1 MSSDYDVSDDE
12 GEYYEYDDEDEEM
25 VDVEDGQCTPRRRKG
40 PPYQCAMLTY
50 TLLLARVSF

>member
-25 VDVEDGQCTPRRRKG
+25 LDVEDGQCTRRKPS
-40 PPYQCAMLTY
+40 PPYRCAMLTY
-50 TLLLARVSF
+50 MLLLARVSF

>member
-12 GEYYEYDDEDEEM
+12 GEYYEYDDEDEVM
-25 VDVEDGQCTPRRRKG
+25 LDVEDGQCTRRKPP

-50 TLLLARVSF
+50 MALLARVSF